1 MRFGIEAR
9 GCQLVY
15 LVSIVELSCT
25 ISEGGMVLDL
35 LRAYKFLCSSSPQ
48 IAEVDYEA
56 LPEGLYSPLV
66 GQVVQR

>member
-1 MRFGIEAR
+1 
-9 GCQLVY
+9 
-15 LVSIVELSCT
+15 
-25 ISEGGMVLDL
+25 MVLDL